1 MSTPTTVI
9 FDVANV
15 IVDWAA
21 ERALRGFL
29 PDADVDAF
37 LDSEIVWEVNAAS
50 DAGVLLSDCV
60 DELAERAPEL
70 VPTYRVY
77 LERFPLTVSGPE
89 PGTTAVIDRLLRAG
103 VPAYGLSNWS
113 AENFDI
119 ARRGAPVLGRL
130 REVLVSGEIGLAKPD
145 PAIFRYALRRWELP
159 RGSLTLPAEIT
170 EGMVDHVVWVPT
182 NSPGSRVRVE
192 LGSIAGDIVTLSKG
206 GGAQ

>member
-21 ERALRGFL
+21 DRALRGFL

-145 PAIFRYALRRWELP
+145 PAIFRYALRRWELEAADTVMIDD
-159 RGSLTLPAEIT
+159 RQENLDSAAAVGLQTVLFTDADTLAN
-170 EGMVDHVVWVPT
+170 DL
-182 NSPGSRVRVE
+182 RA
-192 LGSIAGDIVTLSKG
+192 LGLL
-206 GGAQ
+206 